1 MVSIFEVKG
10 RSVDKGSG
18 IMCGATEI
26 NAAFRALV
34 VQHID
39 DGVSVAYPAQR
50 QELLHYVDR
59 HLMYDFENNYKKSF
73 WHDQPQPNYY
83 FAFDGLHSFFPH
95 PNISRGMY
103 ALST

>member
-39 DGVSVAYPAQR
+39 DGASAAYPAQR
-50 QELLHYVDR
+50 QELLDYVDR

-73 WHDQPQPNYY
+73 SHDSATAWLL
-83 FAFDGLHSFFPH
+83 FRLRRS
-95 PNISRGMY
+95 
-103 ALST
+103 